1 MESYCA
7 EAPGGIGNFGPGL
20 DVLGVAVAG
29 LADRVWAVRDDD
41 HSGVRID
48 RPGHPD
54 LPRDATRHAA
64 GIAAMEVLRV
74 CGRSEMGVSLRCEK
88 GLPLSGGQGG
98 SAASAVAAAVAVDAL
113 LGSTLTTDELIRAA
127 LASESK
133 VSGRHADN
141 IIPSLV
147 GGIVLIRSLEDMDF
161 VKLSVPESLQFVL
174 VHPAYRVSTQEARR
188 ALPEWVE
195 RPTAINQT
203 ALVGAI
209 VQALATGDLG
219 LLGRAMDDR
228 VAEPTRTPLLPGFTD
243 AKRAAIGAGALG
255 CSISGAGP
263 SAFAIVD
270 DAKLGEDVALA
281 MVEAYARRN
290 VKADWRLTR
299 VDEKGTRILPAA
311 EAPPVLRLV

>member
-1 MESYCA
+1 MDTFCA

-29 LADRVWAVRDDD
+29 LADRVWAVRDEE
-41 HSGVRID
+41 HAGVRID

-64 GIAAMEVLRV
+64 GIAATEVLRV
-74 CGRSEMGVSLRCEK
+74 AGRPDMGVSLRCEK

-113 LGSTLTTDELIRAA
+113 LGKTLTTDEIIQAA
-127 LASESK
+127 LAAESK
-133 VSGRHADN
+133 ISGRHADN

-147 GGIVLIRSLEDMDF
+147 GGIVLIRSLEDMDY
-161 VKLSVPESLQFVL
+161 VKLAVPEALYLVL

-188 ALPEWVE
+188 ALPEWVD
-195 RPTAINQT
+195 RPTTIHQSAQ
-203 ALVGAI
+203 VGAI
-209 VQALATGDLG
+209 VHALATGDLE
-219 LLGRAMDDR
+219 LLGRAIDDKL
-228 VAEPTRTPLLPGFTD
+228 AEPTRTPLLPGFVE
-243 AKRAAIGAGALG
+243 AKRAAIEAGALG

-270 DAKLGEDVALA
+270 DARLGEEVGAA
-281 MVEAYARRN
+281 MADAYSRRN
-290 VKADWRLTR
+290 VKAEWRVTR
-299 VDEKGTRILPAA
+299 VDEKGARLLPAV